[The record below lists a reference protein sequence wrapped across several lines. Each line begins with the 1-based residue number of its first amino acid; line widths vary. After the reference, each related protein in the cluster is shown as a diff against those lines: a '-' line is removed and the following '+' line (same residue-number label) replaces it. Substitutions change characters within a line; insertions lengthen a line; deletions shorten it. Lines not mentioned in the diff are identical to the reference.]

1 MYYRIFLN
9 VFVIVLLMFCG
20 FYSDKYGRKFIILFL
35 CFGSILVVIFYGISN
50 LVLVYRIF
58 LIIGGVVM

>member
-20 FYSDKYGRKFIILFL
+20 FYSDKYGRKFMFWKYVSGDILWDK
-35 CFGSILVVIFYGISN
+35 
-50 LVLVYRIF
+50 
-58 LIIGGVVM
+58 